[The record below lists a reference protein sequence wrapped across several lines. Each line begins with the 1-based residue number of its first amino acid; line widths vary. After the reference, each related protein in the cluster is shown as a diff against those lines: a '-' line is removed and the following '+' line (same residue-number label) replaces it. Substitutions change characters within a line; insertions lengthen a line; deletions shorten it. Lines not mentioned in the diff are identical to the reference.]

1 MSWDDILLDSA
12 GPGHRLP
19 GEIDALL
26 ENQRATWKAFREG
39 EAALT
44 KMRSKS
50 LAWDNARIILQANPG
65 RHESIHAKVDPLSVS
80 KRPCFLCIEAI
91 DPDER
96 GIGFGDLVLLPNPH
110 PILSRHL
117 TVPAREHNPQ
127 RLEGRVESFLDLARS
142 VGPDMLVLY
151 NGARCGA
158 SAPDHFHFQA
168 CSSFGVPLLEETSS
182 IIGRDDVVPMT
193 SFGRRML
200 VYHDGEAVK
209 VCELIHR
216 VLEVLSRVGG
226 SDDEA
231 LINLIAVYRDE
242 RYGVFVFP
250 RAKHR
255 PECYF
260 ADGDSRIS
268 VSPAALE
275 MAGIM
280 VVADGDHFDRVDE
293 RRALSIYE
301 EVTLE
306 RELFIKLAESVS

>member
-1 MSWDDILLDSA
+1 MSWEKILLSSVEPANQLSGAIDS
-12 GPGHRLP
+12 
-19 GEIDALL
+19 LL
-26 ENQRATWKAFREG
+26 ENQRGTWKAFRDG

-50 LAWDNARIILQANPG
+50 FSLDNARIIVQANPG
-65 RHESIHAKVDPLSVS
+65 RHKSIYAKVDPSSVS
-80 KRPCFLCIEAI
+80 KRPCFLCIENI
-91 DPDER
+91 DADER

-117 TVPAREHNPQ
+117 TVPVREHSPQ
-127 RLEGRVESFLDLARS
+127 RLAGRVEGFLELARA

-168 CSSFGVPLLEETSS
+168 CSSVGVPLVEETSS
-182 IIGRDDVVPMT
+182 LIGRDDVVPLT
-193 SFGRRML
+193 RFGRRML
-200 VYHDGEAVK
+200 VYHDGELAK
-209 VCELIHR
+209 VCELIQQ
-216 VLEVLSRVGG
+216 VLEFLQKGG
-226 SDDEA
+226 RGDDEA
-231 LINLIAVYRDE
+231 LINLIAVYRDQ
-242 RYGVFVFP
+242 RYGIFAFP

-255 PECYF
+255 PDCYF
-260 ADGDSRIS
+260 ADGDSRVA

-306 RELFIKLAESVS
+306 RELFNKLSESLS

>member
-1 MSWDDILLDSA
+1 MNWDDILLDSA
-12 GPGHRLP
+12 SPGRRLP
-19 GEIDALL
+19 GRIDALL
-26 ENQRATWKAFREG
+26 ANQRASWKRFREG
-39 EAALT
+39 EAALSSMQT
-44 KMRSKS
+44 KSFSRDK
-50 LAWDNARIILQANPG
+50 ARIIIQANPG
-65 RHESIHAKVDPLSVS
+65 RHKSIHARVDPLSVS
-80 KRPCFLCIEAI
+80 KRPCFLCIENI
-91 DPDER
+91 DADER
-96 GIGFGDLVLLPNPH
+96 GIGFGELVLLPNPH

-117 TVPAREHNPQ
+117 TVPGREHSPQ

-142 VGPDMLVLY
+142 VGSDMLVLY
-151 NGARCGA
+151 NGPRCGA

-168 CSSFGVPLLEETSS
+168 CSSVGVPLLEETSAL
-182 IIGRDDVVPMT
+182 IGREDVVPIT

-200 VYHDGEAVK
+200 LYHHREAGK
-209 VCELIHR
+209 ACELIHR
-216 VLEVLSRVGG
+216 LLEFLQRAGG

-242 RYGVFVFP
+242 HYGVFVFP

-260 ADGDSRIS
+260 AEGDSRVS

-293 RRALSIYE
+293 QRALSIYE

-306 RELFIKLAESVS
+306 PELFNKLAESVS